1 MTLLDPSHLRGIV
14 VIIRERLVDVR
25 DIYGVSLG
33 DSVGG
38 GSALFDARM
47 HVSDG
52 DAAPLD
58 VGAPREF
65 PSLRPR

>member
-1 MTLLDPSHLRGIV
+1 MTLLDPSHLLGIV

-25 DIYGVSLG
+25 DVYIVSLG

-47 HVSDG
+47 HVSDVTRLLSMWG
-52 DAAPLD
+52 SP
-58 VGAPREF
+58 
-65 PSLRPR
+65 